1 MNVLLG
7 VTGSV
12 ATIVVGKLVET
23 LKAHGHEVQII
34 ATKSSLYFFA
44 PDTLGVKVWR
54 DEDEW
59 PGERYERGQDIPHIE
74 LRRWADVLVIAPL
87 SANTLAK
94 LAGGL
99 CDNLLTCVFR
109 AWDFAKPVVIA
120 PAMNTHMWESPFTH
134 MHLRQLEGLGALGL
148 KLTVVAPVKKTLA
161 CADVGMGAMAEVD
174 AITKAIPSP

>member
-12 ATIVVGKLVET
+12 ATTVVGKLVER
-23 LKAHGHEVQII
+23 LRADGHEVEVV
-34 ATKSSLYFFA
+34 ATKSSLYFFK
-44 PDTLGVKVWR
+44 PETLGVKVWR

-59 PGERYERGQDIPHIE
+59 PGDRYMRGQEIPHIE

-87 SANTLAK
+87 DANTLAK
-94 LAGGL
+94 LAGGQ

-109 AWDFAKPVVIA
+109 AWDFAKPMIVA
-120 PAMNTHMWESPFTH
+120 PAMNTHMWENPFTH

-148 KLTVVAPVKKTLA
+148 RLTIVNPIAKTLA
-161 CADVGMGAMAEVD
+161 CNDIGMGAMAEID
-174 AITKAIPSP
+174 TIAAALHQP